1 MPIPF
6 TLRQLEYFLAVAEH
20 GSVTAAAEARHVSQP
35 SISVAISDLEATLGY
50 RLFQRR
56 AGQRLAISTA
66 GRRLLV
72 EARTMMAT
80 ASQIVGPQANP
91 AERQSLAIGSF
102 RDIGPM
108 YLPRL
113 LTRFA
118 RQNRNMGYRLVE
130 GDLADMRSQLLDGRC
145 EMALTYDIELKTSGI
160 SADPIDAL
168 VPYVMLASDHKLARL
183 EAVSL
188 DAISAERIVVEDFPV
203 TLEYFLDIFRRR
215 GLAITDIQKVSS
227 FEMQRGLVANGW
239 GVGLSCVRPTID
251 SSYDGAPLICR
262 PLASRETP
270 QNIVIAHLG
279 EKTLSAP
286 ARRFRQIALETRAR
300 L

>member
-1 MPIPF
+1 MPIAF

-20 GSVTAAAEARHVSQP
+20 GSVTAAAEARNVSQP

-72 EARTMMAT
+72 HARTMMAT
-80 ASQIVGPQANP
+80 ASRIAGPNGEGAG
-91 AERQSLAIGSF
+91 RSSLSIGSF

-108 YLPRL
+108 YLPGL
-113 LTRFA
+113 LTRLA
-118 RQNRNMGYRLVE
+118 RHNPDIEYRLVE

-145 EMALTYDIELKTSGI
+145 EMALTYDIDLKNSGI
-160 SADPIDAL
+160 IADPIDAL
-168 VPYVMLASDHKLARL
+168 LPYVMLAKGHPLARL
-183 EAVSL
+183 EAVGL
-188 DAISAERIVVEDFPV
+188 EAIRAERIVIEDFPV
-203 TLEYFLDIFRRR
+203 TLEYFLDIFRRQ
-215 GLAITDIQKVSS
+215 GFAIGDVQKVSS

-239 GVGLSCVRPTID
+239 GVGLSCVRPKVD
-251 SSYDGAPLICR
+251 SSYDGASLICR
-262 PLASRETP
+262 PLATRDAP
-270 QNIVIAHLG
+270 QHIVIAHLG

-286 ARRFRQIALETRAR
+286 ARQFRQIALETRQQF
-300 L
+300 